1 MHNAQIEREEVQAKG
16 GFLFVFL
23 TVIQD
28 RGDCYLRIPKL
39 IDLSRSNTGAQ
50 TVTSDLMGGS
60 REATIF
66 RLAKGMYGR
75 SKNCYKLALR
85 RVEKGLQHAYRGRK
99 LKKRE
104 ARSEWIQQVGAGSR
118 EHGITYARL
127 MQGMQQATTSG
138 QTAFQRGDFKVPN
151 TYVLHS

>member
-1 MHNAQIEREEVQAKG
+1 
-16 GFLFVFL
+16 
-23 TVIQD
+23 
-28 RGDCYLRIPKL
+28 
-39 IDLSRSNTGAQ
+39 
-50 TVTSDLMGGS
+50 
-60 REATIF
+60 
-66 RLAKGMYGR
+66 MYGR

-127 MQGMQQATTSG
+127 MQGMQHATIGVNRKILATLAMQEPYTFRAICNEAKG
-138 QTAFQRGDFKVPN
+138 TLLRLVRLQIHEYIMAL
-151 TYVLHS
+151 LHCP